1 MADPKVLIDIGGDT
15 LLDADQVIGVGPVTI
30 DPDQPCESQHG
41 FLIVIRNAL
50 HDFWAIAEGEGDKQ
64 LIASNMRNALIEA
77 IWPDRV
83 VLAAKALEAVN
94 PATTPPAA
102 AQAALET

>member
-1 MADPKVLIDIGGDT
+1 MANSKVLIDIGGDT
-15 LLDADQVIGVGPVTI
+15 LLDADQVIAIGPVTI
-30 DPDQPCESQHG
+30 DPDQPRESQHG
-41 FLIVIRNAL
+41 FSIMVQNCHIE
-50 HDFWAIAEGEGDKQ
+50 FWVIAEGEGDKQ

-83 VLAAKALEAVN
+83 VYAAKALEDVD

-102 AQAALET
+102 ARAALET

>member
-15 LLDADQVIGVGPVTI
+15 LLDADQVIGIGPVTI
-30 DPDQPCESQHG
+30 DPDQPCEGHYG
-41 FLIVIRNAL
+41 FLIAIRNSP
-50 HDFWAIAEGEGDKQ
+50 HEFWAIPEGEGDKR
-64 LIASNMRNALIEA
+64 LIASNMRSALIEA

-83 VLAAKALEAVN
+83 VYAAKALEDVN

-102 AQAALET
+102 ARPALET